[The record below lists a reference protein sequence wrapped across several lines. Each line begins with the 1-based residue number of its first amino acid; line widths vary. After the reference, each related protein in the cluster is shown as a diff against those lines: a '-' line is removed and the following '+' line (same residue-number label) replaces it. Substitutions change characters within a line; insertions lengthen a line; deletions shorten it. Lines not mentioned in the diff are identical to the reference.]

1 VPNYYKTR
9 LNLFLRDKQFIY
21 SQKQMGQYTQLI
33 MKSKLFLLSA
43 LLLSSPA
50 TIFAQTIVEPWQ
62 YHEGNEGIIDRP
74 TNNPQ
79 EFINAFAAAKI
90 PTNGWKPLTP
100 ANDGTVN
107 FVQGSKIT
115 RGKHQVDFTYFRT
128 VVNVSSKVS
137 DFKVTFGEVDDA
149 ARVYINRQYVNGSD
163 IIGRKITYKTV
174 DLKDKL
180 RMGNNEIVIVQFDQ
194 HPPGNTIKRIGLEMN
209 GAELTAPPKE
219 IKNSPWQI
227 HLGNEAKLV
236 EFETK
241 TLAQRKNAFSQA
253 RIPGAADAGW
263 KPAQIRKDGSVL
275 FQAPSQIMK
284 TAGQLDFTY
293 FQTTVNVPKGG
304 VKKFDVQFDLVDDGA
319 RIYLFNK
326 KFPSGYYVDAA
337 DVIQVQHKLT
347 KVNFAAQAVEGD
359 NRVVIVQFDQSR
371 PGNSL
376 MGLRL
381 QVAG

>member
-1 VPNYYKTR
+1 
-9 LNLFLRDKQFIY
+9 
-21 SQKQMGQYTQLI
+21 
-33 MKSKLFLLSA
+33 MKSKLFLLST
-43 LLLSSPA
+43 LLLSSQA
-50 TIFAQTIVEPWQ
+50 TIFAQTVVEPWQ

-90 PTNGWKPLTP
+90 PNSGWKPLTP
-100 ANDGTVN
+100 ANDGTVSL
-107 FVQGSKIT
+107 VQGSKIT
-115 RGKHQVDFTYFRT
+115 RGKQQVDFTYFRT
-128 VVNVSSKVS
+128 VVNVSSKVNE
-137 DFKVTFGEVDDA
+137 FKVTFGEVDDA
-149 ARVYINRQYVNGSD
+149 ARVYINRQYVPGSD
-163 IIGRKITYKTV
+163 IIGRKTTYKSV

-194 HPPGNTIKRIGLEMN
+194 HPPGNTIKKIGLEMN
-209 GAELTAPPKE
+209 GAEITSPRE
-219 IKNSPWQI
+219 VVNSPWQV

-236 EFETK
+236 DFETK
-241 TLAQRKNAFSQA
+241 TLAQRKNAFAQA
-253 RIPGAADAGW
+253 KIPAPTDGGW

-275 FQAPSQIMK
+275 FQTPSQVMK
-284 TAGQLDFTY
+284 AAGQLDFTY
-293 FQTTVNVPKGG
+293 FQTTVNVPQGG

-326 KFPSGYYVDAA
+326 KFPAGYYVDTA
-337 DVIQVQHKLT
+337 DVIQAQHKLT
-347 KVNFAAQAVEGD
+347 KVNFAGQAVEGE

-381 QVAG
+381 QAAR